1 MKNNRNE
8 KPFNSKNS
16 SKNSMIERLL
26 AAIFAPRAFENRENN
41 SNSNIPNEYLYLVYR
56 L

>member
-8 KPFNSKNS
+8 KPFNSRKT
-16 SKNSMIERLL
+16 SKIERLL
-26 AAIFAPRAFENRENN
+26 AAIFEPMAFKNRERN
-41 SNSNIPNEYLYLVYR
+41 SNSKVPNEYLYLVYR

>member
-8 KPFNSKNS
+8 KPFNSKKS
-16 SKNSMIERLL
+16 SKTSKIERLL
-26 AAIFAPRAFENRENN
+26 AAIFAPRAFKNSERN
-41 SNSNIPNEYLYLVYR
+41 SNSNVPNEYLYLVYR